1 MSRIFSP
8 TLKLATIS
16 SYAGTDKIL
25 STSKTLKLNT
35 QRIRH
40 YLWCD
45 ADTSKNSRNK
55 IKVIKTRNS
64 AQIQEN
70 QRKPKKTKES
80 QRKPKKTK
88 ESQRKQAHTYTHEKR
103 SDITWVFRSPFNMY
117 ARISGTFSDIRQHKL
132 KQRHGGIKCSKH
144 TWALFLLIDFLTSS
158 SNRVND
164 WISRFRK
171 WVITVPIIAS
181 NNCVLCVCPT
191 TQYETLTFRT
201 IPNEITALSP
211 AKSVQHLL

>member
-88 ESQRKQAHTYTHEKR
+88 ANQRKPKKAKENQRKPKKNKANQRKPKKAKAKPTKAKANQR
-103 SDITWVFRSPFNMY
+103 
-117 ARISGTFSDIRQHKL
+117 KL
-132 KQRHGGIKCSKH
+132 
-144 TWALFLLIDFLTSS
+144 
-158 SNRVND
+158 
-164 WISRFRK
+164 
-171 WVITVPIIAS
+171 
-181 NNCVLCVCPT
+181 
-191 TQYETLTFRT
+191 
-201 IPNEITALSP
+201 
-211 AKSVQHLL
+211 